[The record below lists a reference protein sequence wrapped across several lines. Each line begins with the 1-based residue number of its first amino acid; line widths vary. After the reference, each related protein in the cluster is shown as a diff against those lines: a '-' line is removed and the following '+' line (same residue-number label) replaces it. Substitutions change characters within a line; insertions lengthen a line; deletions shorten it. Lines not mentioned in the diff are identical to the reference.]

1 MGGRNDAVKMLTP
14 KKATYK
20 FNANPI
26 KIPIFFFSQKWEKN
40 IPTICMEPWKMQK
53 KNTSTICME
62 KVQKKCRVAKK
73 DLRKSYKVEGITLPD
88 FTLYYKSTA
97 IKSLWY
103 WCKNRKIDQ
112 WNRIGNPEISP
123 SIITRLTSDKG
134 AKNTQCRKDNVCN
147 K

>member
-1 MGGRNDAVKMLTP
+1 MGGGNDAVKMLTP

-26 KIPIFFFSQKWEKN
+26 KIPIFFFN
-40 IPTICMEPWKMQK
+40 RNGK
-53 KNTSTICME
+53 KTFLQFVFNPE
-62 KVQKKCRVAKK
+62 RCRITKK
-73 DLRKSYKVEGITLPD
+73 DLRKSNKVEGITLPD

-112 WNRIGNPEISP
+112 WNRIGNPGISP
-123 SIITRLTSDKG
+123 SIITRLRSDKG
-134 AKNTQCRKDNVCN
+134 AKNNQCRKDNVCN

>member
-1 MGGRNDAVKMLTP
+1 MLIP

-26 KIPIFFFSQKWEKN
+26 KIPMVFLNRNGKRTFLQFVWNPE
-40 IPTICMEPWKMQK
+40 ICRK
-53 KNTSTICME
+53 KKHSYNLYG
-62 KVQKKCRVAKK
+62 KRCRVAKK
-73 DLRKSYKVEGITLPD
+73 DPRKSYKVEGITLPD
-88 FTLYYKSTA
+88 FKLYYKSIA

-112 WNRIGNPEISP
+112 WNRIGNPGISP
-123 SIITRLTSDKG
+123 SIITRLRSDKG